1 MNAKLRRK
9 AEFPLVVLGVIFTD
23 QISKSLATSWLTT
36 GCNPG
41 IAFGIGLSGSLGI
54 WLSFAILCLVF
65 YFVLKGQKTI
75 SALGLYLIFGGGVS
89 NLFDRLAFG
98 CVRDFI
104 QVASLTR
111 WPSFNLAD
119 AAITAGVSV
128 LVLDLLFW
136 RVKES

>member
-9 AEFPLVVLGVIFTD
+9 AEFLLVVLGVIFTD

-54 WLSFAILCLVF
+54 WLSIAILCLVF

-89 NLFDRLAFG
+89 NVVDRLTLG

-104 QVASLTR
+104 DLGFF
-111 WPSFNLAD
+111 PSFNLAD
-119 AAITAGVSV
+119 SAITIGVLIVSYQ
-128 LVLDLLFW
+128 LIQRHD
-136 RVKES
+136 KKA